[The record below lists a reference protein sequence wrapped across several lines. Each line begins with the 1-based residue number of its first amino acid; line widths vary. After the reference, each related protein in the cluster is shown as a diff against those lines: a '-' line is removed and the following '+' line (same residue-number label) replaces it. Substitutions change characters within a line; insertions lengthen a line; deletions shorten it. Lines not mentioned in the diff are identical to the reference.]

1 MILTITLNPCID
13 KSTIVPQLI
22 PENKLRCTEIVW
34 EAGGGG
40 INVSKALQKLEVESI
55 ALFPSGGHN
64 GNLLCSLLRET
75 GIKFHVVDSK
85 VESRENWVVWESS
98 TNHQFRFTFPGR
110 PVESDAL
117 RPLIDQIS
125 SLRPQYIVA
134 SGSLPPGLPDTF
146 YQSIVRTAHQT
157 AARCIIDTSGSAL
170 QALRGEKPFLI
181 KPNRNELAQLVHRDQ
196 LSEEEITPAARQVIQ
211 DGYAELVVVSLGAS
225 GAWLVSKDQ
234 QFYCKA
240 PAVEK
245 KSTVG
250 AGDSMVAGITFML
263 AQEHGLA
270 EALQFGVA
278 CGSAATMNPGT
289 QLFDP
294 KQAFRLY
301 EQIRNS
307 P

>member
-1 MILTITLNPCID
+1 M
-13 KSTIVPQLI
+13 
-22 PENKLRCTEIVW
+22 
-34 EAGGGG
+34 
-40 INVSKALQKLEVESI
+40 
-55 ALFPSGGHN
+55 
-64 GNLLCSLLRET
+64 
-75 GIKFHVVDSK
+75 
-85 VESRENWVVWESS
+85 
-98 TNHQFRFTFPGR
+98 
-110 PVESDAL
+110 
-117 RPLIDQIS
+117 
-125 SLRPQYIVA
+125 
-134 SGSLPPGLPDTF
+134 
-146 YQSIVRTAHQT
+146 
-157 AARCIIDTSGSAL
+157 
-170 QALRGEKPFLI
+170 RGEKPFLI

-196 LSEEEITPAARQVIQ
+196 LQEEEITPAARQVIQ
-211 DGYAELVVVSLGAS
+211 DGYSELVVVSLGAS